1 MALNL
6 ARMSWPDRVVAGE
19 VFTVRVLVQ
28 HPMETGYLQD
38 NEGRNL
44 PRNVIQNMTCHWVAE
59 GAPAQEV
66 FRVEPSSGISANPLF
81 EFCLRATR
89 TGELWLRWIDEA
101 GQMGQ
106 LRQVLTVH
114 AA

>member
-19 VFTVRVLVQ
+19 VFMVRILVQ

-38 NEGRNL
+38 NEGRTV
-44 PRNVIQNMTCHWVAE
+44 PRNVIQTLTCHWVGE
-59 GAPAQEV
+59 GMPPQEV
-66 FRVEPSSGISANPLF
+66 FRVDPSSGISANPLF
-81 EFCLRATR
+81 EFYLRATR
-89 TGELWLRWIDEA
+89 SGELWLRWIDDA

-114 AA
+114 GA

>member
-6 ARMSWPDRVVAGE
+6 ARMSWPERVVAGE
-19 VFTVRVLVQ
+19 VFMVRILVQ

-38 NEGRNL
+38 NEGRIV
-44 PRNVIQNMTCHWVAE
+44 PRNVIQTLTCHWVGE
-59 GAPAQEV
+59 GMPPKEV

-81 EFCLRATR
+81 EFYLRATR
-89 TGELWLRWIDEA
+89 SGELWLRWIDDA

-106 LRQVLTVH
+106 LRQVLVVH
-114 AA
+114 NA

>member
-6 ARMSWPDRVVAGE
+6 ARMSWPERVVAGE
-19 VFTVRVLVQ
+19 VFLVRILVQ

-44 PRNVIQNMTCHWVAE
+44 ARNVIQTLTCHWVGE
-59 GAPAQEV
+59 GVPPQEV

-81 EFCLRATR
+81 EFYLRATGS
-89 TGELWLRWIDEA
+89 GELWLRWMDDA

-106 LRQVLTVH
+106 LRQALTVQS
-114 AA
+114 A